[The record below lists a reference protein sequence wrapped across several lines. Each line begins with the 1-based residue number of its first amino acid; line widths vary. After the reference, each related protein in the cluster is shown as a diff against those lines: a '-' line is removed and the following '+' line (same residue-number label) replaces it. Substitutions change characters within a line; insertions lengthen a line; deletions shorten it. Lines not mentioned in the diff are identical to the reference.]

1 MPSVDISPEQST
13 TITNAYI
20 GESSFSNMRN
30 DATGFALDTTPDNS
44 YYLPGVVRG
53 QYFSSATYNHRPILQ
68 DYDLSGIPA
77 GSTITAVTFKVKGT
91 TMTNLGGGYV
101 SYTARDA
108 DAIILEGTFDSS
120 IAVGDLDSFT
130 GYTSGWDADDVT
142 EYTSNWGPAAGG
154 WSTSDFNSI
163 SLNATGIAAANS
175 ALNGGTRLKFW
186 IGEYESWY
194 LNDDSFF
201 DANLKVSRM
210 NGHYDL
216 GNSDSPF
223 ITVTYTEGAIVTTGP
238 VKLETGSKLQIVSGK
253 FLIQ

>member
-1 MPSVDISPEQST
+1 MPDVDISPEQSSYV
-13 TITNAYI
+13 TNGYY
-20 GESSFSNMRN
+20 GEGTFSGMRN
-30 DATGFALDTTPDNS
+30 DTTGYAVDTTPDNV
-44 YYLPGVVRG
+44 YYCPGVLRG
-53 QYFSSATYNHRPILQ
+53 AIFGSPMYNHRNVLQ
-68 DYDLSGIPA
+68 DYDLSDIPA

-91 TMTNLGGGYV
+91 TMTNLGGGMV
-101 SYTARDA
+101 TYTAQDCS
-108 DAIILEGTFDSS
+108 AIILEGTFGSS
-120 IAVGDLDSFT
+120 IATGDIDSFT
-130 GYTSGWDADDVT
+130 GYTSGWDASDVT
-142 EYTSNWGPAAGG
+142 EYTSNWGPTAGG
-154 WSTSDFNSI
+154 WSTSGFNSI
-163 SLNATGIAAANS
+163 SLNADGIAAANS
-175 ALNGGTRLKFW
+175 ALNGGTRLKFF